1 MRDITLKQD
10 MVKQNVLLK
19 MYKISPNT
27 LEFLEENKLERYQI
41 GPKTVFYSISEFEET
56 IRRVAMNQT
65 K

>member
-1 MRDITLKQD
+1 MQDITLKQD
-10 MVKQNVLLK
+10 MVKQNILLK
-19 MYKISPNT
+19 MYKIGTDT
-27 LEFLEENKLERYQI
+27 LESLETEGLNRYQI